1 MFVHIACF
9 GGQGVSSAFSAP
21 LLGNIPVTHR
31 GVANQVVLC
40 TGYGRDGT
48 SPDLIQYHKEQ
59 TIVFLMAV
67 GRLEELCDRLH
78 RLAGYPQTTPVA
90 IVERAGCPNQRTVV
104 GDMTTIA
111 DLAKRYQV
119 QPPSTIIVGEVVR
132 VLLRD
137 NDNSLYEAVS
147 STTSLSTR
155 NGSNVSNYGIPV
167 ANGVTMTNA
176 TVVMA

>member
-1 MFVHIACF
+1 MA
-9 GGQGVSSAFSAP
+9 QGVSSAFSAP

-67 GRLEELCDRLH
+67 GRLQELCDRLH
-78 RLAGYPQTTPVA
+78 RLAGYPSTTPVA
-90 IVERAGCPNQRTVV
+90 IVEKAGCPDQRTVV

-111 DLAKRYQV
+111 DLAKRYNV
-119 QPPSTIIVGEVVR
+119 KPPSTIIVGEVVR
-132 VLLRD
+132 VLLAD
-137 NDNSLYEAVS
+137 ESSNDNNIQLV
-147 STTSLSTR
+147 
-155 NGSNVSNYGIPV
+155 NGLMQNCTI
-167 ANGVTMTNA
+167 
-176 TVVMA
+176 MA